1 MLRAAAAGFTAPAP
15 ERPRF
20 VEKFVEKC
28 VEKRAADSIPEGRSR
43 EPVDEPTHY
52 V

>member
-1 MLRAAAAGFTAPAP
+1 LRLAAAAGCTAPAP
-15 ERPRF
+15 ERHRS
-20 VEKFVEKC
+20 

-43 EPVDEPTHY
+43 EPVDEPIHY

>member
-1 MLRAAAAGFTAPAP
+1 MPRMLRAAAAGFTAPAP

-20 VEKFVEKC
+20 VEKC

-43 EPVDEPTHY
+43 VPVDEPTHY

>member
-1 MLRAAAAGFTAPAP
+1 MRLAAAAGFPAPA
-15 ERPRF
+15 RF
-20 VEKFVEKC
+20 MRHRC
-28 VEKRAADSIPEGRSR
+28 AEKRAADWIPEGRSR